1 MIPIVVSKSVIE
13 IRPLSKKSVTVG
25 FLVDKNMFTVIILL
39 QCNFTKKM
47 LMIDLIQWYTLISD
61 SIYSSITNNLHTNNC
76 RRIKITDTMYYSA
89 NLNQLTIKLYV
100 NNQFITLS
108 YNDLHRIKELQEC
121 IDSYIVEKQKK
132 LVSYQSTFNTV
143 YSLIKASIN
152 ILPLSCQRNDFTNQY
167 IQNFDFSNCFV
178 QNDDFSFMFEILQ
191 FHNNS
196 LSDIILNDIKI

>member
-1 MIPIVVSKSVIE
+1 MIPIVVSKSVID
-13 IRPLSKKSVTVG
+13 IRPLNKKSVTVG
-25 FLVDKNMFTVIILL
+25 FLVDKNMFSVIILL

-61 SIYSSITNNLHTNNC
+61 LMYSSITNNLHTNNSK
-76 RRIKITDTMYYSA
+76 RIKITDTMYYSV

-108 YNDLHRIKELQEC
+108 YNDLYRIKELQEC

-132 LVSYQSTFNTV
+132 LVSYQSTFDTV
-143 YSLIKASIN
+143 YSLIKANIN

-178 QNDDFSFMFEILQ
+178 QNDDVSFMYEILQ
-191 FHNNS
+191 FYNNS

>member
-1 MIPIVVSKSVIE
+1 MIPIVVSKSVID

-61 SIYSSITNNLHTNNC
+61 SIYSSITNNLHTNNSK
-76 RRIKITDTMYYSA
+76 RIKITDSIYYSV
-89 NLNQLTIKLYV
+89 NLNQFTIKLYV

-132 LVSYQSTFNTV
+132 LVSYQSIFDTV
-143 YSLIKASIN
+143 YSLIKADIN

-178 QNDDFSFMFEILQ
+178 QNDDFSFMYEILQ

>member
-1 MIPIVVSKSVIE
+1 MIPIVVSKSVID

-61 SIYSSITNNLHTNNC
+61 SIYSSITNNLHTNNSK
-76 RRIKITDTMYYSA
+76 RIKITDSIYYSV
-89 NLNQLTIKLYV
+89 NLNQFTIKLYV

-132 LVSYQSTFNTV
+132 LVSYQSIFDTV
-143 YSLIKASIN
+143 YSLIKENIN

-178 QNDDFSFMFEILQ
+178 QNSDFSFIYEIFQ